1 MIVAPHAIIRYLER
15 IEGFD
20 VEGARQRLRP
30 AALRTIGNAA
40 LVALLEQEE
49 PALIARV
56 SETMV
61 RACADA
67 AGSGAVSL
75 VSAGVKYVFRGR
87 AIVTVMRPGARIKKR
102 KREREISM

>member
-1 MIVAPHAIIRYLER
+1 MIIAPHAIIRYLER

-30 AALRTIGNAA
+30 ATLRTIG
-40 LVALLEQEE
+40 EQEE

-56 SETMV
+56 SETMM

-75 VSAGVKYVFRGR
+75 VSGGVKYVFRGR
-87 AIVTVMRPGARIKKR
+87 AIVTVMRPGSRIKKK
-102 KREREISM
+102 KREREIVA